1 MPPNESPWPTAPRSV
16 GSAPWTRPPAPSWG
30 RRFSPRAFWSQV
42 DPRATQRVLR
52 RLFAR
57 FGLPEQLRVDNGM
70 PWGSQGDLPTDLA
83 CWLAG
88 LGVGVLPNP
97 PRQPQRN
104 GVIERYQDVGQS
116 WGEPESC
123 ASAAELQR
131 RLNTLDRWQRE
142 LDPTADGRPRWVVYP
157 GLKHSGRRYDP
168 AREAARWEL
177 RRAWEFVGSHL
188 VRRQVDSQGKVSLY
202 NRAYAVGVRWRGRT
216 IWVGF
221 DPEAGAWV
229 FQDEQGH
236 EIRRQAAAELSAK
249 RIRAMEVTH
258 RRRGC
263 HAAKPHERTK
273 AAQPTK
279 R

>member
-1 MPPNESPWPTAPRSV
+1 
-16 GSAPWTRPPAPSWG
+16 
-30 RRFSPRAFWSQV
+30 
-42 DPRATQRVLR
+42 LR
-52 RLFAR
+52 RWFAR
-57 FGLPEQLRVDNGM
+57 WGLPGELRIDNGM

-88 LGVGVLPNP
+88 LGVGVRPNP
-97 PRQPQRN
+97 PRQPQKN
-104 GVIERYQDVGQS
+104 GVIERYQEVGQS
-116 WGEPESC
+116 WGEPETC

-131 RLNTLDRWQRE
+131 RLNRLDRWQRE
-142 LDPTADGRPRWVVYP
+142 LYPTADGRPRVVVYP

-168 AREAARWEL
+168 GREAARWDL
-177 RRAWEFVGSHL
+177 RQAWAFVGSSL
-188 VRRQVDSQGKVSLY
+188 VRRQVDAQGKVSLY
-202 NRAYAVGVRWRGRT
+202 NRSYSVGVLWRGRT

-221 DPEAGAWV
+221 DPASGEWV

-236 EIRRQAAAELSAK
+236 EIRRQAAAELSAA
-249 RIRAMEVTH
+249 RIRALEVTH

-273 AAQPTK
+273 TAQPTK